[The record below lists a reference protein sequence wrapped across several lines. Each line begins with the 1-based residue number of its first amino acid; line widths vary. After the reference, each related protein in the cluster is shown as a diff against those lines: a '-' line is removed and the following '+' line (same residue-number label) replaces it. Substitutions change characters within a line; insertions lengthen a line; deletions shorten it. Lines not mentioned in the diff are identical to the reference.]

1 MSVDNKLFSLNLRHS
16 IQENANRYYSL
27 SKKAEK
33 KLPGAKK
40 ILEETR
46 TKIEEARKQVSLAK
60 EEQQP
65 LSKRRRREWFEKYRW
80 FHSSDG
86 FLVIGGRDAT
96 TNEILIKK
104 RMEPEDIVFHAEII
118 GAPFVL
124 IKTAGKTATEQTI
137 NEAAQLAASYSRAW
151 REMLSAINVYWIY
164 PDQVSKTPPSGQ
176 SIQKGSFMIRGTK
189 NFVRGVP
196 LQVAVGVKTDN
207 DMIMIIGGPVT
218 AIAQQT
224 SAYVEI
230 IPGDQ
235 KSGQLAKKIRHLL
248 STKVNKELK
257 RNVTSIPIEEI
268 QRFIPSGRGKLR

>member
-1 MSVDNKLFSLNLRHS
+1 
-16 IQENANRYYSL
+16 
-27 SKKAEK
+27 
-33 KLPGAKK
+33 
-40 ILEETR
+40 
-46 TKIEEARKQVSLAK
+46 
-60 EEQQP
+60 
-65 LSKRRRREWFEKYRW
+65 
-80 FHSSDG
+80 
-86 FLVIGGRDAT
+86 
-96 TNEILIKK
+96 
-104 RMEPEDIVFHAEII
+104 
-118 GAPFVL
+118 
-124 IKTAGKTATEQTI
+124 
-137 NEAAQLAASYSRAW
+137 
-151 REMLSAINVYWIY
+151 MLSAINVYWIY